1 MKIVSWNSCGKF
13 REKFKFIAEFDPDI
27 CVIQEC
33 ENPREVSCKAYK
45 DFARNSIWIGQNKNR
60 GLGIFAKQDITLKN
74 NNWNS
79 YCLRHFLSV
88 RVNSKFDLLAV
99 WACKPYIEEYFTY
112 QSIHKDKFNKNT
124 IIIGDF
130 NSNSIWD
137 SNHDKRNHSAVVSQL
152 KEIGLVSA
160 YHIENEEKQGKE
172 TQNTFF
178 LYRHPDKSYH
188 IDYAFVDKDRI
199 KSFEIPKSDI
209 WLKYSD
215 HKPIILELK
224 I

>member
-1 MKIVSWNSCGKF
+1 M
-13 REKFKFIAEFDPDI
+13 IASTI
-27 CVIQEC
+27 
-33 ENPREVSCKAYK
+33 
-45 DFARNSIWIGQNKNR
+45 
-60 GLGIFAKQDITLKN
+60 
-74 NNWNS
+74 
-79 YCLRHFLSV
+79 
-88 RVNSKFDLLAV
+88 
-99 WACKPYIEEYFTY
+99 
-112 QSIHKDKFNKNT
+112 NKNT

-224 I
+224 IELSLFILNA